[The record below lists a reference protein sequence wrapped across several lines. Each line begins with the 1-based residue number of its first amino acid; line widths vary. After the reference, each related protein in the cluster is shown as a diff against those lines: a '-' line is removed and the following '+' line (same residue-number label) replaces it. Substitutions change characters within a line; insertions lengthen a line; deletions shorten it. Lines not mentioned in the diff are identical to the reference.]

1 MSGSQAAMQ
10 SPCSCSNRLGQAPR
24 AGYRSVGIVAGI
36 GSTTSKN
43 TLVGRQLLAG
53 SPLQHQQQQQQH
65 ASRRRPAVAPTRAM
79 FKGGLGAL
87 FKGDPAEKARKRF
100 QDKVDAVNALE
111 PAMQALSDEQLRG
124 KTDEFKK
131 RVAGGEELDAL
142 LPEAFA
148 VRALC

>member
-1 MSGSQAAMQ
+1 MQ
-10 SPCSCSNRLGQAPR
+10 SPCSCSNGLGPAPR

-36 GSTTSKN
+36 NCTTTSKRM
-43 TLVGRQLLAG
+43 LVGRQLLAG
-53 SPLQHQQQQQQH
+53 SPLQHQQQQQH
-65 ASRRRPAVAPTRAM
+65 VSRRPSAVAPTRAM
-79 FKGGLGAL
+79 FKGGLGAI

-131 RVAGGEELDAL
+131 RVAGGEDLDAL

-148 VRALC
+148 VRVLC